1 MYLIVSGESHRALLS
16 GNRSVF
22 MSMGR
27 EKLPNL
33 DWWSINASL
42 RRGHLNFHLSDETEA
57 VLKN

>member
-1 MYLIVSGESHRALLS
+1 MRL
-16 GNRSVF
+16 
-22 MSMGR
+22 GR

>member
-1 MYLIVSGESHRALLS
+1 MSLIIIIIKYYARNEQINMRL
-16 GNRSVF
+16 
-22 MSMGR
+22 GR